1 MIAFFSTFPQ
11 TVYVFR
17 KINLTKFFKKSSQNT
32 MWKSR
37 QKYDDD
43 HHFDGKSPFFPKKKS
58 FPFHRNLLMMMKSEM
73 ISRIFRDFKNLNIF
87 KTLLC
92 FNLTKKIL
100 CTIKYAYLRSWIS
113 VQVYQFPK
121 SNKNRVL
128 NKNIGSYFRSIFISQ
143 IVKNC

>member
-1 MIAFFSTFPQ
+1 MEKSSKIRWWSPFW
-11 TVYVFR
+11 R
-17 KINLTKFFKKSSQNT
+17 KITIFS
-32 MWKSR
+32 
-37 QKYDDD
+37 
-43 HHFDGKSPFFPKKKS
+43 KKKS
-58 FPFHRNLLMMMKSEM
+58 FPFHRNLLMMMRSEMISLLIIISKFLWNGNLLMMMRSEM